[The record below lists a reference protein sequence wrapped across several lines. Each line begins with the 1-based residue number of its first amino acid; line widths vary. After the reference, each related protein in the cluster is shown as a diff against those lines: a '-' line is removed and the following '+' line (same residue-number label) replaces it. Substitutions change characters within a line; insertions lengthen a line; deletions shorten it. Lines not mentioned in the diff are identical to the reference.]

1 MSWRIR
7 DIEGIAEV
15 TELENIKALVASIRA
30 RRAVIEKHTLQYDPY
45 DLSASLDSIYQESRA
60 MQQELDRLHEL
71 LVLFWAEIVSA
82 TIGRVIDLGMT
93 DEQVREMEERVKAG
107 LKAQAA
113 KQEQREQ

>member
-15 TELENIKALVASIRA
+15 TELENIKALVASIRE

-45 DLSASLDSIYQESRA
+45 DLSASLDSIYRESRA

-71 LVLFWAEIVSA
+71 LILFWGEIVSA

-93 DEQVREMEERVKAG
+93 EEQVREMEERVISG
-107 LKAQAA
+107 LKS
-113 KQEQREQ
+113 KPERRER